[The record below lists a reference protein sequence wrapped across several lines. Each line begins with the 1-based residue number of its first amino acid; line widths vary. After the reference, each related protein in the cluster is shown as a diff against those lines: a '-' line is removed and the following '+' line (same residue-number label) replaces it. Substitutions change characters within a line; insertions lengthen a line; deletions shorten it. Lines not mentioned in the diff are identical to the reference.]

1 MKLAITASGDRL
13 DSDVDPRFG
22 RCKYFIFVNPDTM
35 DFEAVANAA
44 TAGGAGI
51 AAGQTIVTYGAKA
64 VLTGDCGPNAYQVLA
79 AAGIEV
85 YTGVSGKV
93 KDAIKDYQAGKLKAI
108 GQATVQP
115 HHGLS
120 AGQR

>member
-64 VLTGDCGPNAYQVLA
+64 VLTGDCGPNAYQVLS

-93 KDAIKDYQAGKLKAI
+93 KDAIKDYKAGKLQAI
-108 GQATVQP
+108 GKATVQP

-120 AGQR
+120 SGQQ

>member
-1 MKLAITASGDRL
+1 VKLAITATGDRL

-22 RCKYFIFVNPDTM
+22 RCKYFIFVDPDTM
-35 DFEAVANAA
+35 DFEAVVNAA

-51 AAGQTIVTYGAKA
+51 AAGQTIVTYGAKV
-64 VLTGDCGPNAYQVLA
+64 VLTGDCGPNAYQVLS

-85 YTGVSGKV
+85 YTGVSGKI
-93 KDAIKDYQAGKLKAI
+93 KDAIKDYKAGKLKAI

-120 AGQR
+120 SSQQ

>member
-1 MKLAITASGDRL
+1 VKLAITATGDRL

-22 RCKYFIFVNPDTM
+22 RCKYFIFVDPDTM
-35 DFEAVANAA
+35 DFEAVVNAA

-51 AAGQTIVTYGAKA
+51 AAGQTIVTYGAKV
-64 VLTGDCGPNAYQVLA
+64 VLTGDCGPNAYQVLS

-85 YTGVSGKV
+85 YTGVSGKI
-93 KDAIKDYQAGKLKAI
+93 KDAIKDYKAGKLKAI

-120 AGQR
+120 SGQQ

>member
-13 DSDVDPRFG
+13 DSDIDPRFG
-22 RCKYFIFVNPDTM
+22 RCKYFIFVDPDTM
-35 DFEAVANAA
+35 DFVAVSNAA
-44 TAGGAGI
+44 SAGGAGI
-51 AAGQTIVTYGAKA
+51 AAGQTVVTYGAKA

-85 YTGVSGKV
+85 YTGISGKV
-93 KDAIKDYQAGKLKAI
+93 KDAIKDYKAVKFKPI
-108 GQATVQP
+108 GQASVQP

-120 AGQR
+120 AG